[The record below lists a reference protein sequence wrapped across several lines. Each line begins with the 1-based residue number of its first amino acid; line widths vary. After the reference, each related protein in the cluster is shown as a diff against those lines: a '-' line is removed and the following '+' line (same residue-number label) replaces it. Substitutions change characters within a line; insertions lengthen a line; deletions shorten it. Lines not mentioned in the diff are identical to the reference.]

1 MKTTTIL
8 AAAHVPAAEAI
19 RTSEPNKPI
28 ERAKHMKPKLL
39 HYGLSLL
46 ACVTLFGVTAAG
58 AQDVAPSND
67 DSFKKYGQEFKGK
80 IGRTYEESVEWYPE
94 GVKPKPGTPNVL
106 TIYLDD
112 VGFAQYGCFGGLIN
126 TPNIDALAADGLRY
140 NNFHTPALCSPS
152 RAALM
157 AGRNTHKIGLG
168 SHALTAMGFPGYN
181 GTPPESA
188 KSIAKHFQ
196 HAGFETFAIGKWDH
210 TPLPEASHSGP
221 FHHWA
226 SGEGFDHFYGFMA
239 ADADD
244 YRTLL
249 YNDHRPSE
257 TWMDKPGYHL
267 TTDLADR
274 AIDNFTSHASIYP
287 DRPFFLF
294 WAPSA
299 MHSPHQVQQKYIDLY
314 KGKFDMGWDKAREAI
329 FAKQMA
335 MKILPAGTKLSTGI
349 PEIPRWDSLSADQK
363 KLYARQMEV
372 FAGQMTQTDEQI
384 GRMIATLKRTGQYDN
399 TLIMLTA
406 DNGASGE
413 GGLNGLYNESLL
425 ANGLQASLEENMKH
439 YDEWGG
445 PNTYPHY
452 HAGWA
457 MAGNTPFKY
466 CKQIVHNGGI
476 ADALIISWPKGIK
489 SKGEIRNQ
497 YSYVTDLM
505 VTALEVTGTKF
516 MEEVDGV
523 KQMPVD
529 GISLAYSFNK
539 ADAPSAR
546 TEQYYEQLGN
556 RAMYQDGWKAVTIHG
571 NRMPWN
577 TVGVF
582 PFDKDVWELYNLNDD
597 FSETENLAAKHP
609 EKLEALKKLWDEQAF
624 KNNVYPLND
633 DMNGRVAK
641 QFSRA
646 FGDRKSFT
654 YYWPGAERILEGV
667 SAPIKNKS
675 HTIETTLDLKGD
687 EEGVIVACGGV
698 NAGYTLF
705 IADHKLHYEYNHFN
719 AERYSVVSPVLPKGK
734 VDLKFNFIKTGMLKG
749 TGELYVNG
757 KKVAEAAIE
766 KTVSGA
772 FSLNESFDVGVDNG
786 TPVSKNYKAKD
797 HFRFTGE
804 IDKVVINLIPDAAK

>member
-1 MKTTTIL
+1 M
-8 AAAHVPAAEAI
+8 AVPLVQSPETI
-19 RTSEPNKPI
+19 RTSEPIKPT

-39 HYGLSLL
+39 NYGLSLL
-46 ACVTLFGVTAAG
+46 TAGAVLFGVLAAVQAAG
-58 AQDVAPSND
+58 PESE
-67 DSFKKYGQEFKGK
+67 SFKKYGQEFKGK

-94 GVKPKPGTPNVL
+94 GVKPKPGTPNVFM
-106 TIYLDD
+106 IYLDD
-112 VGFAQYGCFGGLIN
+112 VGFAQYGSFGGLIN

-210 TPLPEASHSGP
+210 TPLPEASGSGP
-221 FHHWA
+221 FQHWA

-249 YNDHRPSE
+249 WNDHRPSE
-257 TWMDKPGYHL
+257 TWMGKKDYHL

-274 AIDNFTSHASIYP
+274 AIDNITSHVSIYP

-299 MHSPHQVQQKYIDLY
+299 MHSPHQVGKKYIDMY
-314 KGKFDMGWDKAREAI
+314 KGKFDMGWDKARETI

-335 MKILPAGTKLSTGI
+335 MKILPAGTKLSNGI
-349 PEIPRWDSLSADQK
+349 PEIPKWDSLSAEQK

-372 FAGQMTQTDEQI
+372 FAGMMTQTDEQV

-413 GGLNGLYNESLL
+413 GGLNGLYNESLVL
-425 ANGLQASLEENMKH
+425 NGMQASLEENMKH

-466 CKQIVHNGGI
+466 TKQIVHNGGI
-476 ADALIISWPKGIK
+476 ADALIITWPKGIK
-489 SKGEIRNQ
+489 AKGEIRNH
-497 YSYVTDLM
+497 YSFVTDLM

-516 MEEVDGV
+516 MEEIDGV

-529 GISLAYSFNK
+529 GISLAYSFSK

-556 RAMYQDGWKAVTIHG
+556 RAMYKDGWKAVTIHG
-571 NRMPWN
+571 NRMPWV
-577 TVGVF
+577 TGGT
-582 PFDKDVWELYNLNDD
+582 FDFGKDVWELYNLNED
-597 FSETENLAAKHP
+597 FSETNNLADKNPA
-609 EKLEALKKLWDEQAF
+609 KLEELKKLWDEQAW
-624 KNNVYPLND
+624 KNNVYPLYD
-633 DMNGRVAK
+633 DLNNRIAK

-646 FGDRKSFT
+646 FGDRKTFT
-654 YYWPGAERILEGV
+654 YYWPGAERIAEAV
-667 SAPIKNKS
+667 SAPIKNTS
-675 HTIETTLDLKGD
+675 HTIETTLDLKGT
-687 EEGVIVACGGV
+687 EEGVIVACGGL
-698 NAGYTLF
+698 NGGYTLF
-705 IADHKLHYEYNHFN
+705 IADHKLHYGYNYFN
-719 AERYSVVSPVLPKGK
+719 SARYEVVSPVLPKGK
-734 VDLKFNFIKTGMLKG
+734 VDLKFNFIKTGMFKG

-757 KKVAEAAIE
+757 KKVAEAAID
-766 KTVSGA
+766 KTHPGT
-772 FSLNESFDVGVDNG
+772 FSLSETFDVGVDNG
-786 TPVSKNYKAKD
+786 TPVSNNYKKKD
-797 HFRFTGE
+797 HFPFTGQ
-804 IDKVVINLIPDAAK
+804 IDKVTINLIAEDKAK

>member
-1 MKTTTIL
+1 MKQDSLSCVKYFIL
-8 AAAHVPAAEAI
+8 
-19 RTSEPNKPI
+19 
-28 ERAKHMKPKLL
+28 L
-39 HYGLSLL
+39 
-46 ACVTLFGVTAAG
+46 TLFAMPTRA
-58 AQDVAPSND
+58 D
-67 DSFKKYGQEFKGK
+67 DSFEKYGQEFKGK
-80 IGRTYEESVEWYPE
+80 IGRTYEESKEWYPE
-94 GVKPKPGTPNVL
+94 KVKPKPGTPNVL

-112 VGFAQYGCFGGLIN
+112 VGFAQYGSFGGLIK

-210 TPLPEASHSGP
+210 TPLPEASASGP

-244 YRTLL
+244 YRSLL
-249 YNDHRPSE
+249 WNDHTPTE
-257 TWMDKPGYHL
+257 NWIGKKGYHL
-267 TTDLADR
+267 TTDLANK
-274 AIDNFTSHASIYP
+274 AIENITSHVSIYP
-287 DRPFFLF
+287 DQPFFMF

-299 MHSPHQVQQKYIDLY
+299 MHSPHQVEQKYINMY
-314 KGKFDMGWDKAREAI
+314 KGKFDMGWDKAREMI

-335 MKILPAGTKLSTGI
+335 MKILPEGTKLSNGI
-349 PEIPRWDSLSADQK
+349 PEIPKWDSLNAKQK

-372 FAGQMTQTDEQI
+372 FAGMMTQTDEQI
-384 GRMIATLKRTGQYDN
+384 GRIIATLKRTGQYEN

-413 GGLNGLYNESLL
+413 GGLNGTYNESRVLN
-425 ANGLQASLEENMKH
+425 ALQTDLEENMKH
-439 YDEWGG
+439 YETWGG

-476 ADALIISWPKGIK
+476 ADGLIITWPKGIAA
-489 SKGEIRNQ
+489 KGEIRNN
-497 YSYVTDLM
+497 YSFVTDLM

-516 MEEVDGV
+516 MQQIDGV

-556 RAMYQDGWKAVTIHG
+556 RAMYKDGWKAVTIHG

-577 TVGVF
+577 VAGTF
-582 PFDKDVWELYNLNDD
+582 PFEEDVWELYNLNED
-597 FSETENLAAKHP
+597 FAETNNVADKYP
-609 EKLEALKKLWDEQAF
+609 EKLEELKKAWDKQAW
-624 KNNVYPLND
+624 KNNVYPLYD
-633 DMNGRVAK
+633 DAAK
-641 QFSRA
+641 RLATQFSRA
-646 FGDRKSFT
+646 FGDRQTFT
-654 YYWPGAERILEGV
+654 YYAPGAKRIAEAV

-675 HTIETTLDLKGD
+675 HSIETTLDLKGN

-698 NAGYTLF
+698 NGGYSLF
-705 IADHKLHYEYNHFN
+705 IADNKLYYDYNNFN
-719 AERYSVVSPVLPKGK
+719 AERYSIVSPVLPKGK
-734 VDLKFNFIKTGMLKG
+734 VDIKFNFIKTGMLKG
-749 TGELYVNG
+749 IGELYVNG
-757 KKVAEAAIE
+757 KKVSEGAID
-766 KTVSGA
+766 KTHPGT
-772 FSLNESFDVGVDNG
+772 FSLSETFDIGVDNG
-786 TPVSKNYKAKD
+786 TPVSNNYKAKD
-797 HFRFTGE
+797 HFPFTGQ
-804 IDKVVINLIPDAAK
+804 IDKVTIKLLPDDAGKAS

>member
-1 MKTTTIL
+1 MIL
-8 AAAHVPAAEAI
+8 KYKPLSAKPGRFKRVLCAI
-19 RTSEPNKPI
+19 VLAMCALSLCSCASGTGEQDSEP
-28 ERAKHMKPKLL
+28 
-39 HYGLSLL
+39 
-46 ACVTLFGVTAAG
+46 
-58 AQDVAPSND
+58 
-67 DSFKKYGQEFKGK
+67 FKKYGQEFEGK

-94 GVKPKPGTPNVL
+94 GRKPKPGTPNVL
-106 TIYLDD
+106 IIYLDD
-112 VGFAQYGCFGGLIN
+112 VGFAQYGCFGGLID

-210 TPLPEASHSGP
+210 TPLPEASGSGP

-249 YNDHRPSE
+249 WNDHHPTE
-257 TWMDKPGYHL
+257 NWVGKPGYHL

-274 AIDNFTSHASIYP
+274 AIDNITSHISIYP

-299 MHSPHQVQQKYIDLY
+299 MHSPHQVEQKYIDMY
-314 KGKFDMGWDKAREAI
+314 KGKFDMGWDKARDEI

-335 MKILPAGTKLSTGI
+335 MKILPAGTKLSNGI
-349 PEIPRWDSLSADQK
+349 PEIPKWDSLTTDQK

-372 FAGQMTQTDEQI
+372 FAGMMTQTDEQV
-384 GRMIATLKRTGQYDN
+384 GRMIATLKRTSQYDN

-413 GGLNGLYNESLL
+413 GGLNGLYNESLV
-425 ANGLQASLEENMKH
+425 ANGMQATLEENMKH

-476 ADALIISWPKGIK
+476 ADSLIITWPKGIK
-489 SKGEIRNQ
+489 AKGEIRNQ

-516 MEEVDGV
+516 MDEVDGM

-546 TEQYYEQLGN
+546 TEQYYEQFGN
-556 RAMYQDGWKAVTIHG
+556 RAMYKDGWKAVTIHG

-577 TVGVF
+577 TAGVF
-582 PFDKDVWELYNLNDD
+582 PFDKDVWELYSINED
-597 FSETENLAAKHP
+597 FSETNNLA
-609 EKLEALKKLWDEQAF
+609 EKNPQKLAELKKLWDEQAW
-624 KNNVYPLND
+624 KNNVYPLYD
-633 DMNGRVAK
+633 DVNGRIAK
-641 QFSRA
+641 QFKRA

-654 YYWPGAERILEGV
+654 YYAPGAERIAEAV

-687 EEGVIVACGGV
+687 EEGVIVCCGGV
-698 NAGYTLF
+698 NGGYTLF
-705 IADHKLHYEYNHFN
+705 IADGKLHYDYNYLN
-719 AERYSVVSPVLPKGK
+719 AERYAIVSPELPKGK
-734 VDLKFNFIKTGMLKG
+734 VDLKFNFIKTGQLKG

-757 KKVAEAAIE
+757 KKVAE
-766 KTVSGA
+766 GA
-772 FSLNESFDVGVDNG
+772 LDKIVPGTFSLSETFDLGVDNG
-786 TPVSKNYKAKD
+786 TPVSNNYKAKD
-797 HFRFTGE
+797 HFPFTGQ
-804 IDKVVINLIPDAAK
+804 IDKVVINLTAE